1 MEKEGSKRARERER
15 ERERARAA
23 RERERERRERER
35 AARERERAARA
46 RERERESRPQ
56 GASKCHLEAVKEEEA
71 VNMQVAAV
79 ERELLF
85 RLFFIVSFQR
95 SEHASQ
101 APLTLRIYY
110 ICYTATKVAV

>member
-1 MEKEGSKRARERER
+1 MHSYKGMRESENERER
-15 ERERARAA
+15 EREK
-23 RERERERRERER
+23 ERK
-35 AARERERAARA
+35 